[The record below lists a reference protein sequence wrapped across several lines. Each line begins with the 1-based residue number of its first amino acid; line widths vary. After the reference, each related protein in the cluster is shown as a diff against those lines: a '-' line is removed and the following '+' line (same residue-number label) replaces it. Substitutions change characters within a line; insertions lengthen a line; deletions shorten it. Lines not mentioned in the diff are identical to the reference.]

1 MSFKRYVAA
10 PLLALGL
17 AAAGCDSDP
26 VPVFEPQGT
35 GTLEGF
41 VFFDVDRDGIF
52 DPAAGD
58 FALPNVRVGLHERG
72 TSQTLANGTAQ
83 SGADGRFVIS
93 NVRPGT
99 HSLRVDTAS
108 IPAGTRFCQNP
119 VDVSIRIGERNFRP
133 LGGSA
138 ACIITIAE
146 AEQTRGETVVIQG
159 IVTSSTNQLRATND
173 YTYIQDETGGIR
185 IFSTALAN
193 RGIEVGDRIEVTGV
207 ISLFSNDLQLAGT
220 VTLGTIQKNVFQ
232 ITPQDVTTGAMQ
244 AALTETGPDHPLL
257 GTLVR
262 IRAAE
267 IVSAFGGGGINGRNV
282 RINSGDGPAQMRIE
296 TGVVAGETAAV
307 QAQMTAQ
314 LPVGRCYDITGVVG
328 AFAADAQIF
337 PRTLSDIVE
346 VPCN

>member
-1 MSFKRYVAA
+1 MSYKRSMGVL
-10 PLLALGL
+10 LLALVV
-17 AAAGCDSDP
+17 AACDTEP
-26 VPVFEPQGT
+26 APVFEPQGT

-41 VFFDVDRDGIF
+41 VFFDADRNGIF
-52 DPAAGD
+52 DPSAGD
-58 FALPNVRVGLHERG
+58 SVLGNVRVSLLERG
-72 TSQTLANGTAQ
+72 TTRTLANGSAQ

-99 HSLRVDTAS
+99 HSLRIDTAS
-108 IPAGTRFCQNP
+108 VPAGTRFCVNP

-138 ACIITIAE
+138 ACIISIAE

-159 IVTSSTNQLRATND
+159 IVTSSPDQLRAGFD

-185 IFSTALAN
+185 IFGSAMAN

-207 ISLFSNDLQLAGT
+207 ISVFSNDLQLGGT
-220 VTLGTIQKNVFQ
+220 LTVGTIQKNVFQ
-232 ITPQDVTTGAMQ
+232 ITPADVTTGGMQ
-244 AALTETGPDHPLL
+244 AALTEVGADHPML

-267 IVSAFGGGGINGRNV
+267 IVSVFGGGGINGRNV

-296 TGVVAGETAAV
+296 TGVVAGATDAV
-307 QAQMTAQ
+307 QAQMTTQ

>member
-1 MSFKRYVAA
+1 MSFKRFAGV
-10 PLLALGL
+10 PLLAVGL

-41 VFFDVDRDGIF
+41 VFFDANRDGIF

-58 FALPNVRVGLHERG
+58 SVLSNVRVGLYERG
-72 TSQTLANGTAQ
+72 TSQALANGTAQ

-93 NVRPGT
+93 GVRPGT
-99 HSLRVDTAS
+99 HSLRVDTLS

-119 VDVSIRIGERNFRP
+119 IDVSIRIDERNFRP
-133 LGGSA
+133 LGGAA
-138 ACIITIAE
+138 ACIISIAE
-146 AEQTRGETVVIQG
+146 AEQTRGESVVIQG
-159 IVTSSTNQLRATND
+159 IVTSHPTQLRATND

-185 IFSTALAN
+185 IFSTTLAG
-193 RGIEVGDRIEVTGV
+193 RGIEIGDRIEVTGV
-207 ISLFSNDLQLAGT
+207 VSVFSNDLQLGGT

-232 ITPQDVTTGAMQ
+232 ITPQDVTSGEMQ

-262 IRAAE
+262 IRGAE
-267 IVSAFGGGGINGRNV
+267 IISAFGGGGINGRNV

-296 TGVVAGETAAV
+296 TGVVGGETATV

-314 LPVGRCYDITGVVG
+314 FPVGRCYDITGVVG

-346 VPCN
+346 VSCN